1 MPHPAVPVIH
11 LHLRV
16 KLQPFRENLH
26 PRDGQGRFAHT
37 PGAST
42 DPLLERIRA
51 AAARPARAPRS
62 QPRFDEEEHG
72 LVFRDGDS
80 ERVAQA
86 YKANVVAA
94 LTRDLNDIP
103 DDALLT
109 DHDRIRLANV
119 HNGYAR
125 AHHDPE
131 TGQLRTTGPSSPPP
145 HPSWTQ
151 VSPEKARDILRS
163 EAVNR
168 MVATWA
174 MTSNDED
181 PAALALQAT
190 ARDHFGLQPAA
201 DWPSVDHLAQATADH
216 QATHRLALEAFLTAM
231 WDRTQTH
238 LAEANL
244 GSLTV
249 FRGMS
254 TPDGQPPAGWA
265 ADGSTLSDPAL
276 RPLSAFS
283 LNPDVAHGFATEEGP
298 GIVMSA
304 IVPAGRIIAT
314 PATGI
319 GCLDEG
325 EVVVLAG
332 PGTWHWQRAD

>member
-1 MPHPAVPVIH
+1 MPDPVVPAIH
-11 LHLRV
+11 LRLRV
-16 KLQPFRENLH
+16 KQQPFRESLH

-51 AAARPARAPRS
+51 AAARPARGPRS

-86 YKANVVAA
+86 YKANVVAG
-94 LTRDLNDIP
+94 LTQDLKDVP
-103 DDALLT
+103 DDALLAEN
-109 DHDRIRLANV
+109 DRTRLANV
-119 HNGYAR
+119 QNGYAT
-125 AHHDPE
+125 AHQDPE
-131 TGQLRTTGPSSPPP
+131 TGQLRTTGPGSPPP

-151 VSPEKARDILRS
+151 VSPEKARDLLRS
-163 EAVNR
+163 EAANR

-201 DWPSVDHLAQATADH
+201 DWPSVDHLTQATADH
-216 QATHRLALEAFLTAM
+216 QAAHRFALEAFLTAM

-254 TPDGQPPAGWA
+254 TPTANRPPGGQPTAIPSTTQPCAPSRRSPSTPTWPTSSPPTRAPA
-265 ADGSTLSDPAL
+265 SS
-276 RPLSAFS
+276 
-283 LNPDVAHGFATEEGP
+283 
-298 GIVMSA
+298 
-304 IVPAGRIIAT
+304 
-314 PATGI
+314 
-319 GCLDEG
+319 
-325 EVVVLAG
+325 
-332 PGTWHWQRAD
+332 

>member
-1 MPHPAVPVIH
+1 MR
-11 LHLRV
+11 LRLRV
-16 KLQPFRENLH
+16 KNRPFQDSQH
-26 PRDGQGRFAHT
+26 PRDGQGRFSHV

-42 DPLLERIRA
+42 DPLLERIRV
-51 AAARPARAPRS
+51 AAARPSRAPRS

-72 LVFRDGDS
+72 LVFRDGTG

-86 YKANVVAA
+86 YKANVVAGLA
-94 LTRDLNDIP
+94 RDLQDVP

-109 DHDRIRLANV
+109 EHARIRLADV
-119 HNGYAR
+119 QSGYAT
-125 AHHDPE
+125 AHVDPA
-131 TGQLRTTGPSSPPP
+131 TGQLRTTDPGSPPSN
-145 HPSWTQ
+145 PSWKPAAPDQ
-151 VSPEKARDILRS
+151 ARDLLRTD
-163 EAVNR
+163 AVNR
-168 MVATWA
+168 MIATWA

-181 PAALALQAT
+181 AEALALQAT
-190 ARDHFGLQPAA
+190 ARDHFGLLPAA
-201 DWPSVDHLAQATADH
+201 DWPSVGHLAQATADH
-216 QATHRLALEAFLTAM
+216 QATHQLALEALLTAM

-238 LAEANL
+238 LTEADL

-265 ADGSTLSDPAL
+265 ADGNTLSDPAL

-283 LNPDVAHGFATEEGP
+283 LDPEVAHQFATEDGP
-298 GIVMSA
+298 GIIMSA
-304 IVPAGRIIAT
+304 VVPAGRIIAT

-319 GCLDEG
+319 GCLDEA